1 MTEVMTEKKFDT
13 FEEELEAIRLAIYEE
28 TKDMTTEEWIAYSI
42 AQAEPVMKEF
52 NIKWATLRPVKPM
65 RRERLPL

>member
-1 MTEVMTEKKFDT
+1 MTEKKYDT

-28 TKDMTTEEWIAYSI
+28 IKDLTPEERVARSI
-42 AQAEPVMKEF
+42 AQAEPIMKEF
-52 NIKWATLRPVKPM
+52 NLKWATLRPVKPM